1 MVLLIRNDILCAL
14 FFNGAPRPNFFFV
27 FGPSVNLGLLLLLL
41 GQALLLLRL
50 LLDQAPNLAQ
60 ATLLVFLLLLLV
72 LQLLLLRLQHK
83 LCRALRRWRLSSAE
97 AGTRGSA

>member
-1 MVLLIRNDILCAL
+1 MIFSMLS
-14 FFNGAPRPNFFFV
+14 FFNRAPRPNFFFV
-27 FGPSVNLGLLLLLL
+27 FGPSVNLGLLLLL

-83 LCRALRRWRLSSAE
+83 LCRALRRWILSSAE

>member
-1 MVLLIRNDILCAL
+1 MIFSMLS
-14 FFNGAPRPNFFFV
+14 FFNRAPRPNFFFV
-27 FGPSVNLGLLLLLL
+27 FGPSVNLGLLLLL

-72 LQLLLLRLQHK
+72 LQ
-83 LCRALRRWRLSSAE
+83 
-97 AGTRGSA
+97 

>member
-1 MVLLIRNDILCAL
+1 MLS

-27 FGPSVNLGLLLLLL
+27 FGPSVNPGLLLL

-83 LCRALRRWRLSSAE
+83 LCRALRRLRLSCAE